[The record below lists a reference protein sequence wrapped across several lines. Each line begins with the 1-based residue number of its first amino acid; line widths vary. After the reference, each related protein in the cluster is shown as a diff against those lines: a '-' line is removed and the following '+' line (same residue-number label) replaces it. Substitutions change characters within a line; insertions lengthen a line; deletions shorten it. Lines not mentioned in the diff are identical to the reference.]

1 MYYYFHYLQSFLAL
15 LPLYVWAMIGCAA
28 LLVGYVCSMFFF
40 CKKIFLWIEAAI
52 ACLFCGI
59 CFFYPVGL
67 RECLSACLAIL
78 FIACFFAPLLL
89 FKKKVRNKP
98 FKPLKKGKLAA
109 AVPVVPV
116 TEKVLPQPI
125 APATETSNLKDVDLS
140 HAFFVLDKLKEK
152 KLNGRD
158 KMESD
163 IIRNMLVVY
172 SHKESLTVEESR
184 DLNNYLATLLKMM
197 AAYAV

>member
-1 MYYYFHYLQSFLAL
+1 M
-15 LPLYVWAMIGCAA
+15 
-28 LLVGYVCSMFFF
+28 
-40 CKKIFLWIEAAI
+40 
-52 ACLFCGI
+52 
-59 CFFYPVGL
+59 
-67 RECLSACLAIL
+67 
-78 FIACFFAPLLL
+78 
-89 FKKKVRNKP
+89 
-98 FKPLKKGKLAA
+98 AA
-109 AVPVVPV
+109 AAPVVPV